1 MKACF
6 KKMVNDHHRPLR
18 IALLSYRNNPHCGG
32 QGVYVRHLS
41 SALKKRGH
49 RVQIIAGPPAVG
61 NTNGVPIHHLQSLD
75 LYDPADPFR
84 VPQLRELAHPLNLW
98 EWISVSTM
106 GFPEPFLF
114 GLRAYHYLRR
124 RLSQFD
130 IVHDN
135 QSLSYGIWALQ
146 NLIPTVATVHHPISI
161 DRNLAI
167 KAESIFWRKAQLMRW
182 YSMVGMQKRVTRRL
196 KLMITVSQRA
206 RKDIVEAFGS
216 AADRFRIVPN
226 GIDTNLF
233 RPFVGIDRIPNR
245 LIVTTSADTPLKGL
259 GYLLKAIAC
268 ASASHPIEL
277 IVIGALQKNGFTERL
292 LRSLGIAA
300 RVRFTGRVS
309 DAELVRQYAKASIAV
324 IPSVYEGFGLPA
336 GEAMACGV
344 PVIGT
349 TGGALP
355 EVIGDTGLLVPPAN
369 AKALTRAILKLL
381 ENPSLAAKL
390 GQKGYHRIQHHFTW
404 DQAARQTVAVYRE
417 AIDGHGRF

>member
-1 MKACF
+1 MKTSDNIR
-6 KKMVNDHHRPLR
+6 VNNHLPLR

-41 SALKKRGH
+41 SALKNLGH
-49 RVQIIAGPPAVG
+49 RVEIIAGPPAVS
-61 NTNGVPIHHLQSLD
+61 NTNGIPIHRIRSLD
-75 LYDPADPFR
+75 LYNPADPFR
-84 VPQLRELAHPLNLW
+84 VPTLRELLHPLNLW

-106 GFPEPFLF
+106 GFPEPFIF
-114 GLRAYHYLRR
+114 GLRAYHYLKR

-161 DRNLAI
+161 DRDLAI
-167 KAESIFWRKAQLMRW
+167 KAESLFWRKAKLLRW

-196 KLMITVSQRA
+196 KLVITVSQRA
-206 RKDIVEAFGS
+206 KSDIVKAFGGS
-216 AADRFRIVPN
+216 PNRFRIVPN
-226 GIDTNLF
+226 GIDTRLF
-233 RPFVGIDRIPNR
+233 RPLAGVDRIPRR

-259 GYLLKAIAC
+259 GYLLKAVARVG
-268 ASASHPIEL
+268 ATQPIEL
-277 IVIGALQKNGFTERL
+277 IVVGALQKDGFNERL
-292 LRSLGIAA
+292 IRSLGIAA
-300 RVRFTGRVS
+300 RIKFTGRIS

-355 EVIGDTGLLVPPAN
+355 EVIGDAGLSVPPADT
-369 AKALTRAILKLL
+369 KALAQAILTLI
-381 ENPSLAAKL
+381 ENPNLAARL
-390 GQKGYHRIQHHFTW
+390 GQAGYHRIHSLFTW
-404 DQAARQTVAVYRE
+404 DQAARKTAAVYRE
-417 AIDGHGRF
+417 AIDGHGRL

>member
-1 MKACF
+1 
-6 KKMVNDHHRPLR
+6 MVNNHLPLR

-41 SALKKRGH
+41 TALKNLGH
-49 RVQIIAGPPAVG
+49 RVEIIAGPPAVS
-61 NTNGVPIHHLQSLD
+61 NTNGIPIHRIQSLD

-84 VPQLRELAHPLNLW
+84 VPTLRELLHPLNLW

-106 GFPEPFLF
+106 GFPEPFIF
-114 GLRAYHYLRR
+114 GLRAYHYLKG

-146 NLIPTVATVHHPISI
+146 HLIPTVATVHHPISI
-161 DRNLAI
+161 DRDLAI
-167 KAESIFWRKAQLMRW
+167 KAERLFWRKAKLMRW
-182 YSMVGMQKRVTRRL
+182 YSLVGMQKRVTRRL
-196 KLMITVSQRA
+196 RLVITVSQRA
-206 RKDIVEAFGS
+206 KSDIVKAFGS
-216 AADRFRIVPN
+216 SPNRFRIVPN
-226 GIDTNLF
+226 GIDTRLF
-233 RPFVGIDRIPNR
+233 RTLAGVDRIPRR

-259 GYLLKAIAC
+259 GYLLKAVARAGTTC
-268 ASASHPIEL
+268 PIEL
-277 IVIGALQKNGFTERL
+277 IVVGALQKDGFNERL
-292 LRSLGIAA
+292 IRSLGIAA
-300 RVRFTGRVS
+300 RIKFTGRIS

-355 EVIGDTGLLVPPAN
+355 EVIGDAGLLVPPADT
-369 AKALTRAILKLL
+369 KALAQAILTLI
-381 ENPSLAAKL
+381 ENPNLAARL
-390 GQKGYHRIQHHFTW
+390 GQAGYHRIHSLFTW
-404 DQAARQTVAVYRE
+404 DQAARKTAAVYRE
-417 AIDGHGRF
+417 AIDGHGRL